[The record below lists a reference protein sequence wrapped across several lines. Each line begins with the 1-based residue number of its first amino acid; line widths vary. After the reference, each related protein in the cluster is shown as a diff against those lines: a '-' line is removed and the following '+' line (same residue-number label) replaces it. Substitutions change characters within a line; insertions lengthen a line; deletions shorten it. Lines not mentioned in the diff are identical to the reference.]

1 MDSPT
6 PEPPRASSRKRTA
19 TSLAASDSHL
29 DTAVPEHGDDAHG
42 PAKKKRAP
50 RSTAAEKQ
58 AKKVARME
66 RNRLA
71 AQVSRDKKR
80 QEAELLAKRVAELE
94 AQLVVDSPASSASPS
109 FALPPTPASF
119 TAALP
124 AATTTTTTRDALVER
139 LQDENESLK
148 TQLALEQLQSQSLQI
163 RLSSLE
169 AKFGRL
175 EQLLSHANTGGQQV
189 QHERREGGAL
199 DSTAPAAEVGS
210 TETDSSRLVARE
222 DDISLPRKLSHP
234 SFLPLPP
241 PPSTSR
247 ATTTSTSASSS
258 TSMHSSAS
266 TLAPQPSTARP
277 SLHQLL
283 SAITVPST
291 TCPTTSSR
299 RRGSTGRAG
308 STSAPSR
315 RPTRASP
322 PRRHRRSS
330 KSASLTCSSSC
341 AKTRLVRLKLS
352 VRR

>member
-1 MDSPT
+1 
-6 PEPPRASSRKRTA
+6 
-19 TSLAASDSHL
+19 
-29 DTAVPEHGDDAHG
+29 V
-42 PAKKKRAP
+42 
-50 RSTAAEKQ
+50 
-58 AKKVARME
+58 
-66 RNRLA
+66 A

-94 AQLVVDSPASSASPS
+94 AQLVVDSPSTAPSTSSASPS

-119 TAALP
+119 T
-124 AATTTTTTRDALVER
+124 TTTLPTTSTSTGDALVER

-175 EQLLSHANTGGQQV
+175 EQLLSHANDGDRYEQV
-189 QHERREGGAL
+189 QHEQDGAL
-199 DSTAPAAEVGS
+199 GSTAPAAQVLGS

-241 PPSTSR
+241 TPSMSR
-247 ATTTSTSASSS
+247 PSLPARTSASAFSS
-258 TSMHSSAS
+258 TSTPSSAS
-266 TLAPQPSTARP
+266 TLAPCPSTRP
-277 SLHQLL
+277 SLHQIL
-283 SAITVPST
+283 SSITVSPSAT
-291 TCPTTSSR
+291 STCPTTSSR

-308 STSAPSR
+308 SLSMPSR
-315 RPTRASP
+315 RRVQTSQQ
-322 PRRHRRSS
+322 RRRRPSS
-330 KSASLTCSSSC
+330 SRSTSSTCSSSC
-341 AKTRLVRLKLS
+341 ATTRLRLS

>member
-1 MDSPT
+1 
-6 PEPPRASSRKRTA
+6 
-19 TSLAASDSHL
+19 
-29 DTAVPEHGDDAHG
+29 V
-42 PAKKKRAP
+42 
-50 RSTAAEKQ
+50 
-58 AKKVARME
+58 
-66 RNRLA
+66 A

-94 AQLVVDSPASSASPS
+94 AQLVVDSPSTAPSTSSASPS

-119 TAALP
+119 T
-124 AATTTTTTRDALVER
+124 TTTLPTTSTSTGDALVER

-175 EQLLSHANTGGQQV
+175 EQLLSHANDGDRYEQV
-189 QHERREGGAL
+189 QHEQDGAL
-199 DSTAPAAEVGS
+199 GSTAPAAQVLGS

-234 SFLPLPP
+234 SFLPMPP

-247 ATTTSTSASSS
+247 PSLPARTSTSASAFSS
-258 TSMHSSAS
+258 TSTPSSAS
-266 TLAPQPSTARP
+266 TLAPRPSTRP
-277 SLHQLL
+277 SLHQIL
-283 SAITVPST
+283 SSITVSPPATS

-299 RRGSTGRAG
+299 KRGSTGRAG
-308 STSAPSR
+308 SLSMLSR
-315 RPTRASP
+315 RRVQTSQQ
-322 PRRHRRSS
+322 RRRRPSS
-330 KSASLTCSSSC
+330 SRSTSSTCSSSC
-341 AKTRLVRLKLS
+341 AKTRLRLS

>member
-1 MDSPT
+1 
-6 PEPPRASSRKRTA
+6 
-19 TSLAASDSHL
+19 
-29 DTAVPEHGDDAHG
+29 V
-42 PAKKKRAP
+42 
-50 RSTAAEKQ
+50 
-58 AKKVARME
+58 
-66 RNRLA
+66 A

-94 AQLVVDSPASSASPS
+94 AQLVVDSPSTAPSTSSASPS

-119 TAALP
+119 T
-124 AATTTTTTRDALVER
+124 TTTLPTTSTSTGDALVER

-175 EQLLSHANTGGQQV
+175 EQLLSHANSDDGHEQVKHEQV
-189 QHERREGGAL
+189 QHEQDGAL
-199 DSTAPAAEVGS
+199 GSTAPAAQVLGS

-241 PPSTSR
+241 TPSMSR
-247 ATTTSTSASSS
+247 PSLPARTSASAFSS
-258 TSMHSSAS
+258 TSTPSSAS
-266 TLAPQPSTARP
+266 TLAPCPSTRP
-277 SLHQLL
+277 SLHQIL
-283 SAITVPST
+283 SSITVSPSAT
-291 TCPTTSSR
+291 STCPTTSSR

-308 STSAPSR
+308 SLSMPSR
-315 RPTRASP
+315 RRVQTSQQ
-322 PRRHRRSS
+322 RRRRPSS
-330 KSASLTCSSSC
+330 SRSTSSTCSSSC
-341 AKTRLVRLKLS
+341 AKTRLRLS